1 MYFVAVPRYA
11 RCMVFVILCWLLW
24 RCLSSENLSGM
35 SSFCL
40 TAGIT
45 HQSQEEEGRNAVR
58 LTEDEEGTER
68 SEINWLSFSNFVLI
82 SISKFIESIN
92 WRILQWIKPFFRGL
106 SIASTL
112 TKHLEI
118 WFKSTIELNEKNWLN
133 VFLKPAGL

>member
-24 RCLSSENLSGM
+24 RCLSSENLSGL

-68 SEINWLSFSNFVLI
+68 SEINWLSFSYLVLI
-82 SISKFIESIN
+82 SFSKY
-92 WRILQWIKPFFRGL
+92 
-106 SIASTL
+106 
-112 TKHLEI
+112 
-118 WFKSTIELNEKNWLN
+118 
-133 VFLKPAGL
+133 LKD